1 MLFDVLQDLSI
12 SLSSVSAPPVI
23 QCLNTNP
30 SSQFPGY
37 LQEGEKGVL
46 EAALGQTGLSHDS

>member
-1 MLFDVLQDLSI
+1 MSYRII